1 MSNTV
6 RFQPSDAPLSQQINY
21 GERAQRLLE
30 EANALA
36 VILTSTDG
44 LLVGAHHGADRDEA
58 EKVAALGAVQNSSAM
73 TLAQLFSSTEG
84 TSKVRQLTLER
95 EDDGFVILTPVG
107 PGMTVAVFTK
117 PRPDLAAAAYE
128 IAKFAQWFAP
138 EVADRAEA

>member
-1 MSNTV
+1 MSNPV

-21 GERAQRLLE
+21 GERAQHLLE
-30 EANALA
+30 ATNALA

-44 LLVGAHHGADRDEA
+44 LLAGAHHGADRDDA
-58 EKVAALGAVQNSSAM
+58 DKVAALGAVQLSSSMA
-73 TLAQLFSSTEG
+73 LAQFFSSTEG

-95 EDDGFVILTPVG
+95 EDDGFVLLTQVG
-107 PGMTVAVFTK
+107 PGMTVAVFTR

-138 EVADRAEA
+138 GVADRAEA